1 MDLRLACTNLNKEK
15 DNLSPE
21 DEYFHFKRP
30 LCPWTLSAT
39 GGWRL
44 SQNVFTI
51 PTNKSSTWVTSTHFQ
66 IKRSRSFIKIQ
77 HPLSEDA
84 KENEKKEITKG
95 RNVFHRLSISF
106 IGFVFWEFL
115 EPPLL
120 HVHCV
125 SHCYTGVS
133 ITKSDILVWKV
144 VSIWRLYSD
153 GYSYSQCRCRCETIW
168 LILIPD
174 QLFCI
179 SLKKKKNLIKVSNIA
194 FGLVSTICAIQ
205 R

>member
-39 GGWRL
+39 GGWQL

-51 PTNKSSTWVTSTHFQ
+51 PTNKSSTCVTSTHFQ

-84 KENEKKEITKG
+84 KENEKKINHKRQE
-95 RNVFHRLSISF
+95 RFPSIEYFFYWVCFLGIPWTTAPPRPLCVALLYKSVHYKKWYF
-106 IGFVFWEFL
+106 SMKSGFYMKA
-115 EPPLL
+115 LL
-120 HVHCV
+120 
-125 SHCYTGVS
+125 
-133 ITKSDILVWKV
+133 
-144 VSIWRLYSD
+144 R
-153 GYSYSQCRCRCETIW
+153 W
-168 LILIPD
+168 L
-174 QLFCI
+174 QL
-179 SLKKKKNLIKVSNIA
+179 LPM
-194 FGLVSTICAIQ
+194 
-205 R
+205 